1 MLRAPRG
8 VHKRGNTDRKRL
20 TGAIM
25 SSDEDIEPRRLL
37 IPGLA
42 GLYRFGSPFAYA
54 FMRFATGIIL
64 LPHGIDK
71 LVHPDLIRSA
81 AGIERRGLP
90 VPLLLA
96 ALTLFTES
104 FAAAFLALG
113 LFTRLA
119 AAMIW
124 VEMLVIITV
133 YQWPNGYL
141 WTNKGYEFA
150 LLWLLLCT
158 AILFRGG
165 GRSSLD
171 RLLPKEI

>member
-1 MLRAPRG
+1 MA
-8 VHKRGNTDRKRL
+8 
-20 TGAIM
+20 
-25 SSDEDIEPRRLL
+25 SDDDVDPGRLL
-37 IPGLA
+37 IPALA
-42 GLYRFGSPFAYA
+42 GLYRLGSPYAYA
-54 FMRFATGIIL
+54 LMRFATGVIL

-71 LVHPDLIRSA
+71 LIHLDLARASI
-81 AGIERRGLP
+81 GIERRGLP

-96 ALTLFTES
+96 AATVFTES
-104 FAAAFLALG
+104 FGAAFLALG

-124 VEMLVIITV
+124 IEMLVIITV
-133 YQWPNGYL
+133 YQWANGYL

-165 GRSSLD
+165 GRYSLD